1 MFAYNNIL
9 GEKEKNN
16 INLSI
21 IIACY
26 NEEPH
31 LIQNVKA
38 IEKAME
44 HTVYKYELIFIDDMS
59 QDNTKEKIKEI
70 CQNKENYRCYFH
82 EKNVGRGG
90 TVREG
95 LLLAKGNYA
104 GFLDIDLEVGANYIP
119 AMLQALENGSDA
131 ATGYRF
137 YDMLQANG
145 ISRAILSLCY
155 RLIIKYYLKM
165 QIRDTEAGYKFFNL
179 SATREII
186 AKTKNN
192 KWFWDTEI
200 IFELIKNGKK
210 IKEIP
215 CLFLRKKDK
224 KSTVRLIPDI
234 VDYIKAIHQF
244 KKEHE

>member
-1 MFAYNNIL
+1 MNKKV
-9 GEKEKNN
+9 E
-16 INLSI
+16 INDKMISLSI
-21 IIACY
+21 VIACY

-31 LIQNVKA
+31 LTQSVKT
-38 IEKAME
+38 IEEVMD
-44 HTVYKYELIFIDDMS
+44 HTVYSYELIFIDDCS
-59 QDNTKEKIKEI
+59 RDNTRKKIKEV
-70 CQNKENYRCYFH
+70 CQNKKNYRYYFH

-104 GFLDIDLEVGANYIP
+104 GFLDIDMEVGASYIP
-119 AMLQALENGSDA
+119 SMLQALENGNDA
-131 ATGYRF
+131 TIGYRF

-155 RLIIKYYLKM
+155 RLITRYYLKTKVH
-165 QIRDTEAGYKFFNL
+165 DTEAGYKFFNL
-179 SATREII
+179 TTTREVI

-234 VDYIKAIHQF
+234 IDYIKAIHQF